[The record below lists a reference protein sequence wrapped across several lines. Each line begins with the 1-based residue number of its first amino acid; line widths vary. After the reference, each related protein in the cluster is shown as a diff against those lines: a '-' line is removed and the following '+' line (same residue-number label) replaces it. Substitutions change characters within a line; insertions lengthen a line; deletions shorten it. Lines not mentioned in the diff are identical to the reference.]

1 MTHLSSIGASM
12 YSDLAVAVPT
22 TDLTPTALAALDTA
36 AEFQAIFATE
46 IASVGGTKAANTFVR
61 VTNVREFPAMGTPPN
76 VVNVPNYGASTSQQI
91 QGQADAPSMEITLN
105 FVAANW
111 AKEAGN
117 ILGNMV
123 GDGKQYV
130 FRFTLMN
137 SEPTGTDSATK
148 YSSTAGGLGTVQNSQ
163 FYFVG
168 KLDSLLITPQLN
180 DATTATV
187 AITLQSKLFGAYS
200 I

>member
-1 MTHLSSIGASM
+1 MAHVASIGASM
-12 YSDLAVAVPT
+12 YSDLAIAVPSA
-22 TDLTPTALAALDTA
+22 DLTSAALAALDTS

-46 IASVGGTKAANTFVR
+46 IASVGGTKGTNTFVR
-61 VTNVREFPAMGTPPN
+61 VANIREFPGIGTPPN
-76 VVNVPNYGASTSQQI
+76 IVNVPTYGQSTSQQV
-91 QGQADAPSMEITLN
+91 QGQADAPSMELTLN
-105 FVAANW
+105 FVAADW
-111 AKEAGN
+111 SKDVGN

-137 SEPTGTDSATK
+137 SKPTGSGATAYSA
-148 YSSTAGGLGTVQNSQ
+148 TAGGIGTVQNSQ
-163 FYFVG
+163 YYFVG
-168 KLDSLLITPQLN
+168 KIDSLLVNPQLN

-187 AITLQSKLFGAYS
+187 AITLQSQVFGAYT